1 MNKLKQNESG
11 FSAVEV
17 VLVLIIVVLLGVVGW
32 FVYKNQKKTSPSTT
46 TTTSTTTPTSTKT
59 TTTPAPISTQPK
71 DQNVVKLQELGIQI
85 TVPDTLKDLTYSSKK
100 STGNEYSDST
110 LAYFST
116 QALTAKD
123 SRCSS
128 SGGNPPLGWIAKTP
142 GQYPNSPNVDNS
154 SGTLVKQFQTYYIA
168 YRSPGM
174 GCFEDTQTNES
185 TIKLMQQLQSAYSTV
200 KEL

>member
-17 VLVLIIVVLLGVVGW
+17 ILVLVIIVLLGVVGW
-32 FVYKNQKKTSPSTT
+32 FVYKNQKKTTTPSTT
-46 TTTSTTTPTSTKT
+46 NTSTTKPTSTTATPTST
-59 TTTPAPISTQPK
+59 STQPK
-71 DQNVVKLQELGIQI
+71 DQNVIKLQELGIQI
-85 TVPDTLKDLTYSSKK
+85 TVPDTLKDLTYTSKK
-100 STGNEYSDST
+100 LTGNEYPEST

-116 QALTAKD
+116 QALTAKA
-123 SRCSS
+123 SACSS
-128 SGGNPPLGWIAKTP
+128 SGGNPPLGWMAKTP
-142 GQYPNSPNVDNS
+142 GQYPKDPNVDNS

-174 GCFEDTQTNES
+174 GCFEDAQTNETARS
-185 TIKLMQQLQSAYSTV
+185 LMLQLQSAYSTI